1 MFETVIVK
9 FIQLSI
15 DIASLQVS
23 DCDLAQIMFLVVHH
37 RDHLLDRSRHVEV
50 KLFED
55 LQAELWILYQ
65 KIKSEGLDLIEN
77 VKIKM
82 LLQSIG

>member
-1 MFETVIVK
+1 M
-9 FIQLSI
+9 
-15 DIASLQVS
+15 
-23 DCDLAQIMFLVVHH
+23 HH

-50 KLFED
+50 ELFED